1 MRLALTVA
9 LALAACS
16 GAAPVTEPA
25 APMPPPAASGGPAS
39 GEPAAPPLAPE
50 TPSEDRF
57 PAALMDRARALAR
70 DAVIVDGH
78 IDVPYRL
85 ERAYED
91 VGEATA
97 RGDFD
102 YPRAVAGG
110 LDAPFMSIYVPA
122 RFQETGGARAFADG
136 LIDMVESLVDN
147 HPEKFRIAR
156 SPADVRANKRAGLI
170 SLPLGMENGAPV
182 EGELAGLAH
191 FHARGVRYVTLT
203 HGTDNEISDSSYD
216 DAGTHGGLS
225 DFGREVVRE
234 MNRLGVMVDVSHL
247 SDEAFDDVME
257 VTRAPVIASH
267 SSARH
272 FTPGFRR
279 NLDDGRI
286 RALATRGGVFM
297 INFGSSFLTDAYR
310 QRRERADAYA
320 DALAEARGLSPEA
333 AQDLRA
339 EVRRRHAGYADL
351 DDVLDHIDHVRDLVG
366 ARHIGIG
373 SDYDGVGDTLPYG
386 LKDVSTYP
394 MLVAGLLDRGY
405 SEDDIRGIL
414 GENALRVWA
423 EVEQLAARS
432 E

>member
-1 MRLALTVA
+1 MRPALLAAAVL
-9 LALAACS
+9 LAACGGS
-16 GAAPVTEPA
+16 APVTEPDP
-25 APMPPPAASGGPAS
+25 APTPPAASGATAAL
-39 GEPAAPPLAPE
+39 AAPPLAPE
-50 TPSEDRF
+50 APAGDRF
-57 PAALMDRARALAR
+57 PAALMDRATALAH

-85 ERAYED
+85 ERRFED

-97 RGDFD
+97 SGDFD

-122 RFQETGGARAFADG
+122 RFQETGGAKAFADG
-136 LIDMVESLVDN
+136 LIDMMEDVVDA

-156 SPADVRANKRAGLI
+156 SVADVRANKRAGLI

-182 EGELAGLAH
+182 EGDLANLAH
-191 FHARGVRYVTLT
+191 FHARGIRYITLT
-203 HGTDNEISDSSYD
+203 HGRDNEISDSSYD
-216 DAGTHGGLS
+216 DDGTHGGLS

-234 MNRLGVMVDVSHL
+234 MNRLGIMVDVSHL
-247 SDEAFDDVME
+247 SDAAFDDVME

-272 FTPGFRR
+272 FTPGFER
-279 NLDDGRI
+279 NLDDSRI
-286 RALATRGGVFM
+286 QALATRGGVFM
-297 INFGSSFLTDAYR
+297 INYGSSFLTDDYR
-310 QRRERADAYA
+310 QRRERADTYA
-320 DALAEARGLSPEA
+320 DAVIAQRGLDEEA
-333 AQDLRA
+333 ADALRA
-339 EVRRRHAGYADL
+339 EIRRRYAGYADL

-366 ARHIGIG
+366 VEHIGIG

-405 SEDDIRGIL
+405 SEAEIRCIL

-423 EVEQLAARS
+423 EVETLAQRS